1 MLQIRDLTKYY
12 GSHKAL
18 DRITLTV
25 EKNEILGLLGPN
37 GAGKTT
43 LMNIVAGYVSPTA
56 GTVKVGGFDLLDEP
70 LKCRAK
76 IGYLP
81 ETPPLYDEMTVL
93 EYLLFVADLK
103 KLPKDVRSDRVA
115 EIMRGLDLTGV
126 SKRLIANLSRGYRQ
140 RLGVAQALVGEP
152 ELLIL
157 DEPTLGMDPIQIRE
171 LHEIIRGLKKRHTII
186 FSSHILSEVESICD
200 RVAIIADGRLKSVVS
215 DGGSSEQLDGM
226 TVSFPTRYLI
236 VTDGPEKE
244 VRRTLRR
251 LSGVRDVISRSGED
265 GAFESVTDGSQDIR
279 RRVFFAMSSNS
290 WPLLEFRPAISA
302 LEDRFMA
309 ILSATEKTGEK

>member
-18 DRITLTV
+18 DQITLTV

-56 GTVKVGGFDLLDEP
+56 GTVKVDGFDLLDEP
-70 LKCRAK
+70 LKCREK

-81 ETPPLYDEMTVL
+81 ETPPLYDEMTVS

-103 KLPKDVRSDRVA
+103 TLPRDVRPDHVA
-115 EIMRGLDLTGV
+115 KIMRGLDLSGV

-140 RLGVAQALVGEP
+140 RLGVAQALVAEP

-186 FSSHILSEVESICD
+186 FSSHILTEVESICD
-200 RVAIIADGRLKSVVS
+200 RVAIIADGRLKPVAD
-215 DGGSSEQLDGM
+215 DGGSSEQIDEM
-226 TVSFPTRYLI
+226 AVRFPTRYLI

-244 VRRTLRR
+244 VRRALRR
-251 LSGVRDVISRSGED
+251 LSGVRDVVSRAGD
-265 GAFESVTDGSQDIR
+265 GGALELVTDGSQDIR

-290 WPLLEFRPAISA
+290 WALLEFRPAISV
-302 LEDRFMA
+302 LEERFMA
-309 ILSATEKTGEK
+309 ILSTTEKTGEQ